1 MAIDPKTRA
10 MVFHLCRIR
19 GLSIRKVAKECNV
32 SRAYVW
38 RMRHIE
44 MNVNKSS
51 KNRAETRGRPK
62 KLTARQQ
69 RVLLRSICIL
79 REQEGYFTI
88 KRLMENAGISRREV
102 SESTISR
109 FLNKKGYYYL
119 QARKKGLL
127 TKADMKKR
135 RVFSRKMREDFST
148 DVWTKE
154 IAFYLDGTAFAYKRN
169 PLDQARA
176 PRARVWRKKS
186 EGLDLGCTTKGR
198 KTGTGGKTVKLMVAI
213 SFEKGVILCK
223 AYDKLNGRYFAKF
236 IDENFATMFLDADKG
251 PKRLWIQDGDP
262 SQNSALSRA
271 AMARVKS
278 TLIKIPPRSPD
289 LNPIEN
295 VFKLVSDALRE
306 QAITEQIKKETFA
319 EFKARVILTIKT
331 LPITTINNIIAS
343 MPNRL
348 EAIIKRKGQRLRY

>member
-109 FLNKKGYYYL
+109 FLNKKGYYYF
-119 QARKKGLL
+119 QAQ
-127 TKADMKKR
+127 
-135 RVFSRKMREDFST
+135 F
-148 DVWTKE
+148 
-154 IAFYLDGTAFAYKRN
+154 
-169 PLDQARA
+169 
-176 PRARVWRKKS
+176 
-186 EGLDLGCTTKGR
+186 
-198 KTGTGGKTVKLMVAI
+198 
-213 SFEKGVILCK
+213 
-223 AYDKLNGRYFAKF
+223 
-236 IDENFATMFLDADKG
+236 
-251 PKRLWIQDGDP
+251 
-262 SQNSALSRA
+262 
-271 AMARVKS
+271 
-278 TLIKIPPRSPD
+278 
-289 LNPIEN
+289 
-295 VFKLVSDALRE
+295 
-306 QAITEQIKKETFA
+306 
-319 EFKARVILTIKT
+319 
-331 LPITTINNIIAS
+331 
-343 MPNRL
+343 
-348 EAIIKRKGQRLRY
+348 